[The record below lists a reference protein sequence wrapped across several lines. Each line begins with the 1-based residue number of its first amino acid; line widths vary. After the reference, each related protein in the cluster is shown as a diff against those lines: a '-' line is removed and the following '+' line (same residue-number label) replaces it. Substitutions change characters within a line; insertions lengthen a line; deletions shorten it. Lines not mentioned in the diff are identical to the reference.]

1 MALDPNII
9 LQARGIQLDS
19 PLDTYARVAQVQAA
33 RNQNRIADLAFADKA
48 RASAADASLAQL
60 LAGGSSGADVVKG
73 LAGQGYGSQ
82 ALAYQ
87 KTNQESLKS
96 QADIAKTQADTV
108 AKQQEQAQHQFEIAG
123 QLAGSWATNPGISKP
138 MIMAGINAAANSGV
152 LTPQV
157 AQAQLAELEKVGD
170 DPKSLNGWAANKQQ
184 QVISAKDQMTNAL
197 TQQRNAETMRANKAG
212 EALTASGQAIT
223 MRGQN
228 MVDSRSRDATA
239 VASEAKK
246 NKGLPQSALKMQQG
260 ELDAIATASA
270 IQSDLGAIE
279 KQIKDN
285 KLDFGLV
292 SNATNSALN
301 AVGMSNES
309 SRNFASFKSTLEKLR
324 NDSLRLNA
332 GVQTDGDAQRAW
344 NELFNNI
351 NDKGVVQQRLAEIRN
366 INARAVNLRKLNVD
380 QIRTNFNQDPLDT
393 SRYESQPSAL
403 GGGSKSS
410 ASSAS
415 STVTIP
421 AGAAAML
428 KGNPS
433 LRNDFD
439 KKYGA
444 GAAAS
449 ILGK

>member
-9 LQARGIQLDS
+9 LQSRGVQLDS

-48 RASAADASLAQL
+48 RATAADASLAQL
-60 LAGGSSGADVVKG
+60 LSGGNSGADVVKG

-87 KTNQESLKS
+87 KSNQESLKS
-96 QADIAKTQADTV
+96 QADIAKTQAETV

-123 QLAGSWATNPGISKP
+123 QLAGSWATNPAISKP
-138 MIMAGINAAANSGV
+138 MIQAGINAAANAGV

-157 AQAQLAELEKVGD
+157 AQAQLAELDKVGD
-170 DPKSLNGWAANKQQ
+170 DPKSLNGWAATKQQ
-184 QVISAKDQMTNAL
+184 QVISAKDQMANAL
-197 TQQRNAETMRANKAG
+197 TEQRNAETMRSNKAG

-239 VASEAKK
+239 VAAEAKK

-260 ELDAIATASA
+260 ELDAIATASS
-270 IQSDLGAIE
+270 IQSDLGEIE
-279 KQIKDN
+279 KQINDN
-285 KLDFGLV
+285 KLDFGMV
-292 SNATNSALN
+292 SNATNSARN
-301 AVGMSNES
+301 AIGMSNES

-351 NDKGVVQQRLAEIRN
+351 NDKGVVKQRLAEIKN

-393 SRYESQPSAL
+393 SRYESQPAAL
-403 GGGSKSS
+403 GSN
-410 ASSAS
+410 ANQDARAPN

-428 KGNPS
+428 KSNPA
-433 LRNDFD
+433 LRTDFD

-449 ILGK
+449 VLGK

>member
-9 LQARGIQLDS
+9 LQAKGVQLDS
-19 PLDTYARVAQVQAA
+19 PLDTYAKVAQVQTA

-48 RASAADASLAQL
+48 RASAADSSLAGL

-73 LAGQGYGSQ
+73 LASQGYGSQ

-96 QADIAKTQADTV
+96 AADIKKTEVDTLS
-108 AKQQEQAQHQFEIAG
+108 KQQEQAQHQFEIAG

-138 MIMAGINAAANSGV
+138 LIQAGINAAANAGV

-170 DPKSLNGWAANKQQ
+170 DPRSLNGWAATKQQ
-184 QVISAKDQMTNAL
+184 QVISAKDQMANMLA
-197 TQQRNAETMRANKAG
+197 QQKNAETIRSNKAG

-228 MVDSRSRDATA
+228 MVDSRSRDATV
-239 VASEAKK
+239 VAAENKK
-246 NKGLPQSALKMQQG
+246 NKGLPQSALKMQQ
-260 ELDAIATASA
+260 EALDAIATASA
-270 IQSDLGAIE
+270 TQADLSAIE

-285 KLDFGLV
+285 KLDFGMV
-292 SNATNSALN
+292 SNATNSAIN
-301 AVGMSNES
+301 ALGVSTES

-351 NDKGVVQQRLAEIRN
+351 NDKGVVKQRLAEIKR
-366 INARAVNLRKLNVD
+366 INSRAVDLKKLNVD

-393 SRYESQPSAL
+393 SRYELQPAAL
-403 GGGSKSS
+403 SGGGK
-410 ASSAS
+410 AKA
-415 STVTIP
+415 
-421 AGAAAML
+421 L
-428 KGNPS
+428 PS
-433 LRNDFD
+433 GWSVKEN
-439 KKYGA
+439 
-444 GAAAS
+444 
-449 ILGK
+449 